1 MALEG
6 IMLNEVK
13 SEKDKYCMISFICGI
28 LKIQQISELNK
39 KRNRPTDRENTL
51 VVTSR
56 ERERGGENR

>member
-1 MALEG
+1 
-6 IMLNEVK
+6 MLNEVK